1 METTMSDMSLFEELT
16 DAQRTPEEQAAHRR
30 GVAEAKARLN
40 IAMEVYRMRTE
51 AGISQTELARRL
63 GISQPA
69 ISAIER
75 GAKTPTVPTLERI
88 AEATDHE
95 MRILSSQA
103 T

>member
-1 METTMSDMSLFEELT
+1 METIMSDMSLFEEL
-16 DAQRTPEEQAAHRR
+16 DAQRTHEEQAAHRR
-30 GVAEAKARLN
+30 GVAESKARLN
-40 IAMEVYRMRTE
+40 LAMEVYRMRTE

-88 AEATDHE
+88 AEATGHE
-95 MRILSSQA
+95 MQILFPHA
-103 T
+103 A